1 MEIVYPVH
9 WPHYFTATIQGWKQL
24 LSTERFKNIIIDSL
38 RTMVQEKLVELNAFA
53 IMNTHIHLIW
63 QALPGHSP
71 QIIQA
76 FSQQRLRSMH
86 NAIGETLLRNETLP
100 VNALNA

>member
-38 RTMVQEKLVELNAFA
+38 KTMVQEK
-53 IMNTHIHLIW
+53 
-63 QALPGHSP
+63 
-71 QIIQA
+71 
-76 FSQQRLRSMH
+76 
-86 NAIGETLLRNETLP
+86 
-100 VNALNA
+100 